1 MAYRELI
8 GNTQANDAHLVA
20 PVDTWDAVVTSSS
33 YSSSA
38 FGLRNPGAKSC
49 RNTSSQVSARG
60 DDFSA
65 NKGGR
70 AKVKTN
76 HNAQLFL
83 EDLSGLIPTQS
94 QELLTEDDETSR
106 ISNFP
111 SCGIHAIN
119 EMQVDVTRNFDA
131 QPHKQIIELYDKFRP
146 RLLRYIQNMYLSRE
160 QAEEVIQETFMRLTT
175 EFMQKSD
182 IANVQGW
189 IVRVAHNQA
198 VDLIKKK
205 ERDSTHFCALSPVHL
220 ATSVDPSWSPE
231 EKCLKKEQIE
241 QIEAALL
248 NLNPQKRQ
256 CYNMRVQGFRY
267 RDIGLALGISEQRA
281 ALIVKQVSVRLAAIC
296 G

>member
-1 MAYRELI
+1 MTYREFI
-8 GNTQANDAHLVA
+8 VNIRRNNARFIA
-20 PVDTWDAVVTSSS
+20 PFDTRYAVLTSSS

-38 FGLRNPGAKSC
+38 FGLRNPDAKSC
-49 RNTSSQVSARG
+49 RNTSSRVSAG
-60 DDFSA
+60 EEGFSA
-65 NKGGR
+65 YKEEG

-83 EDLSGLIPTQS
+83 EDLSCLISTQS
-94 QELLTEDDETSR
+94 QECLPENHETVKR
-106 ISNFP
+106 SNIP
-111 SCGIHAIN
+111 GYRIHAIN
-119 EMQVDVTRNFDA
+119 KVQASVAQNFDA

-146 RLLRYIQNMYLSRE
+146 RLLRYIQSMYLSRE
-160 QAEEVIQETFMRLTT
+160 QAEEIIQETFMRLTT

-205 ERDSTHFCALSPVHL
+205 ERDSTHFCRLSPVHL
-220 ATSVDPSWSPE
+220 ATSVDPSWNPE
-231 EKCLKKEQIE
+231 EKCLKKEQIK

-248 NLNPQKRQ
+248 NLDPQKRQ
-256 CYNMRVQGFRY
+256 CFNMRVQGFRY
-267 RDIGLALGISEQRA
+267 RDIGLALGISEQRV